1 MGMNEAFMIKIEWR
15 LVFNGSL
22 NEAFARA
29 FLPEDMVQ
37 QLLLHPVP
45 QGTEPDVPI
54 WRLSSSGRFTMK
66 TSYELTRRDDD
77 HHEHPIWKI
86 AWQVEGIQRTRTF
99 FELAMHQRLLT
110 NVERCRRHLALMDA
124 CRICGGGPETI
135 LHIIRDCPYARAV
148 WSE

>member
-1 MGMNEAFMIKIEWR
+1 MR
-15 LVFNGSL
+15 PLLVRSSL
-22 NEAFARA
+22 RIWCNNSCYTQSRKAPSR
-29 FLPEDMVQ
+29 M
-37 QLLLHPVP
+37 
-45 QGTEPDVPI
+45 

-66 TSYELTRRDDD
+66 TSYELTRREDD

-110 NVERCRRHLALMDA
+110 TVKRCRRHLALMDA
-124 CRICGGGPETI
+124 CQICGGGPEMI
-135 LHIIRDCPYARAV
+135 LHIIRDCPYARAA